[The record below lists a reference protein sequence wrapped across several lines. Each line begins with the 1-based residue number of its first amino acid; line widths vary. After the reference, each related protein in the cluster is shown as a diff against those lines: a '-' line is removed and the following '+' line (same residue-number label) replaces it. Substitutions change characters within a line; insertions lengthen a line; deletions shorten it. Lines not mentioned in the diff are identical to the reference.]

1 MLAKVHCAKCVG
13 IEVEP
18 VTVEVDISPGIGIHI
33 IGMPDTAIKES
44 VMRVSTAL
52 RCGGFRIP
60 GYRIVVNLA
69 PGDIRKS
76 GTGYDLA
83 IALGII
89 AASGQAPYGKMDRFL
104 IMGELGLDGSL
115 RSIPGAVPM
124 ARYSQEAGF
133 EGIILPR
140 ESAVMAASV
149 RESGTFYADNIPDVL
164 NILNEEAFRER
175 HDTREALSAGRISRT
190 SAEPG
195 APGEKIPDFSVIA
208 GQERAKRAVE
218 IAAAGGHNMLMV
230 GTPGSGKTMLARAM
244 QGIMPPLTEEEALE
258 TEIIYSVSGT
268 VRAGNREIPF
278 RSPHHNITVPSLLG
292 GGADARPGE
301 VSLAHNGI
309 LFLDE
314 IAEMPSRV
322 LDALREPIEDGR
334 VTISRL
340 RHKILYPSRFQL
352 IAASNPC
359 PCGYYGEGEI
369 CKCSEGRVRTY
380 LSKLTGPFLDRID
393 IRIYLPP
400 VESSRLSSGAAGEDS
415 ATVALRVA
423 QARERERLR
432 FEGTQTRLNGE
443 MGREELE
450 RFCRLGKAERQLCE
464 SVIRRYR
471 LSARGYHKLLK
482 VARTI
487 ADLGGRELIT
497 KDDLLEAAGLRTTGW
512 FGG

>member
-52 RCGGFRIP
+52 RSGGFRIP
-60 GYRIVVNLA
+60 GHRIVVNLA
-69 PGDIRKS
+69 PADVRKS
-76 GTGYDLA
+76 GAGYDLA

-89 AASGQAPYGKMDRFL
+89 TASGQAPAGRLERFMV
-104 IMGELGLDGSL
+104 MGELGLDGSL
-115 RSIPGAVPM
+115 RSITGAVPM
-124 ARYSQEAGF
+124 ARYSEDAGF
-133 EGIILPR
+133 EGIVLPR
-140 ESAVMAASV
+140 ESAVVASAI
-149 RESGTFYADNIPDVL
+149 RGRGTFYADSISDVL

-175 HDTREALSAGRISRT
+175 HDTREALSAGRISPVRDEDGT
-190 SAEPG
+190 TQE
-195 APGEKIPDFSVIA
+195 EIPDFSCIS
-208 GQERAKRAVE
+208 GQQRAKRAVE
-218 IAAAGGHNMLMV
+218 IAAAGGHNMLMI
-230 GTPGSGKTMLARAM
+230 GTPGSGKTLLARAM
-244 QGIMPPLTEEEALE
+244 QGIMPPLSEEEALE

-268 VRAGNREIPF
+268 RRRKRTVIPF

-292 GGADARPGE
+292 GGTEARPGE

-322 LDALREPIEDGR
+322 LDALREPLEDGK

-352 IAASNPC
+352 VAASNPC

-369 CKCSEGRVRTY
+369 CKCTEGRVRSY
-380 LSKLTGPFLDRID
+380 LSRLTGPFLDRID

-400 VESSRLSSGAAGEDS
+400 VESARLSSGAEEEDS
-415 ATVALRVA
+415 AAVALRVA
-423 QARERERLR
+423 SAREMERHRFAGTQAR
-432 FEGTQTRLNGE
+432 LNAG

-450 RFCRLGKAERQLCE
+450 RFCRLGAAERQLCE
-464 SVIRRYR
+464 SVINRYR

-487 ADLGGRELIT
+487 ADLDGREEIC
-497 KDDLLEAAGLRTTGW
+497 KADILEAAGLRTTGW